1 MRNFAYLVGFLMLS
15 YPAVALAEEVRIET
29 SRENCA
35 RIQKHVARD
44 DVTYKP
50 GVDVHGKPVAPADL
64 QDQPKFLKDEI
75 IIDLSLP
82 LKDLYD
88 LASPPSRALQNAEVQ
103 VGQVRYDM
111 LSGKFYFN
119 DQPLADTA
127 LHAIAEKCV
136 QIYGLE

>member
-1 MRNFAYLVGFLMLS
+1 MLRKFIISASLGFILVATAAS
-15 YPAVALAEEVRIET
+15 AEVVRIET
-29 SRENCA
+29 SQENCA
-35 RIQKHVARD
+35 RIQKHVARN

-50 GVDVHGKPVAPADL
+50 GVDVNGKPVAPADL

-75 IIDLSLP
+75 VIDLALP

-88 LASPPSRALQNAEVQ
+88 VANPPNRKIQNAEVL
-103 VGQVRYDM
+103 VGTVRYEL

-127 LHAIAEKCV
+127 LYAIAEKC
-136 QIYGLE
+136 QEIYGK

>member
-1 MRNFAYLVGFLMLS
+1 MLRKFIISASFGFILVA
-15 YPAVALAEEVRIET
+15 PAASAEVVRIET
-29 SRENCA
+29 SQENCA
-35 RIQKHVARD
+35 RIQKHIARN

-50 GVDVHGKPVAPADL
+50 GVDVNGKPVAPADL

-75 IIDLSLP
+75 VIDLALP

-88 LASPPSRALQNAEVQ
+88 VANPPNRKIQNAEVL
-103 VGQVRYDM
+103 VGTVRYEL

-127 LHAIAEKCV
+127 LYAIAEKC
-136 QIYGLE
+136 QEIYDK